1 MTEISVSNKIVLKT
15 DDKRLVNEIVK
26 DLTFVNP
33 EYATKVRMGIN
44 LYGTKKTFDICNID
58 ETSSNFVVTIPY
70 GYLYTLK
77 QKYEFEHFEANFN
90 NNGFREYKSKI
101 QLRDYQEVV
110 LKDVIK
116 RDSGVILMPAGSGKT
131 ITALELTARLNK
143 TCLWITHTQD
153 LLTQSYDRAK
163 SNFDLSKDAFG
174 KITAGKINL
183 GTHITFA
190 TVQTLSKINLDEIK
204 SCFDIVVV
212 DECHRVVPNTSKVV
226 EKIGMF
232 QKVIESIP
240 AKYKYGLTATP
251 HRSDGL
257 FECVYKII
265 GEKIAEVSKE
275 EVKDNIV
282 PVKIRL
288 INTAY
293 TIFGKKELLDSAGVP
308 IHSRIV
314 NDVAKDNE
322 RNTVIVKVLLRNQ
335 ENFNLILSERLNH
348 LDLLSEMLKSEVD
361 SDKIRVIDG
370 KTKAKDREESLRL
383 MREQKIN
390 YLFATY
396 KLAKEG
402 LDIPCLNRLFLAQ
415 SVKDY
420 SIVEQSIGRVARSFE
435 GKKLGG
441 VYDFVDGNVGIFK
454 RHGKERKKIYE
465 KEGYQVV
472 I

>member
-1 MTEISVSNKIVLKT
+1 ML
-15 DDKRLVNEIVK
+15 
-26 DLTFVNP
+26 
-33 EYATKVRMGIN
+33 
-44 LYGTKKTFDICNID
+44 
-58 ETSSNFVVTIPY
+58 
-70 GYLYTLK
+70 
-77 QKYEFEHFEANFN
+77 
-90 NNGFREYKSKI
+90 FRS
-101 QLRDYQEVV
+101 
-110 LKDVIK
+110 
-116 RDSGVILMPAGSGKT
+116 
-131 ITALELTARLNK
+131 
-143 TCLWITHTQD
+143 
-153 LLTQSYDRAK
+153 
-163 SNFDLSKDAFG
+163 
-174 KITAGKINL
+174 
-183 GTHITFA
+183 
-190 TVQTLSKINLDEIK
+190 
-204 SCFDIVVV
+204 
-212 DECHRVVPNTSKVV
+212 
-226 EKIGMF
+226 
-232 QKVIESIP
+232 
-240 AKYKYGLTATP
+240 
-251 HRSDGL
+251 
-257 FECVYKII
+257 
-265 GEKIAEVSKE
+265 
-275 EVKDNIV
+275 
-282 PVKIRL
+282 
-288 INTAY
+288 
-293 TIFGKKELLDSAGVP
+293 DSAGVP

-370 KTKAKDREESLRL
+370 KTKAKDREESLQL